1 MQGWND
7 CTASNLP
14 TWWLHDFPFLL
25 TPCQYTIAYLALFD
39 ILKCRN
45 RQITQFS
52 FEIKDMQHGSWQA
65 LLQRTRR
72 QSPWRNFRKYQR
84 RPLKQQS
91 SEVKFYLRNF
101 NQRTAWILYSCSF
114 FTTINIISSLG
125 HLVINNISRTLPGYT
140 KKKVPDTHS
149 GQAKNLV

>member
-7 CTASNLP
+7 YTASNIS

-25 TPCQYTIAYLALFD
+25 TSCQYTIAYLALFD
-39 ILKCRN
+39 TLKCRN
-45 RQITQFS
+45 RQITPFS

-65 LLQRTRR
+65 LLQGARR
-72 QSPWRNFRKYQR
+72 QILGEISENTYR
-84 RPLKQQS
+84 RLLKQQS

-101 NQRTAWILYSCSF
+101 NQRTAWISYSCSF